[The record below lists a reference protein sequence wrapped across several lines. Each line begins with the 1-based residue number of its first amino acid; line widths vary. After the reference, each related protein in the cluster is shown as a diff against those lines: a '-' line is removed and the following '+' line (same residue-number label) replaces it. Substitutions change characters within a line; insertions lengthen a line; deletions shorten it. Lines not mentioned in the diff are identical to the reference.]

1 MVINQLQWQIFFLHT
16 LHPYSYYGY
25 CLSNCIALVMEAGLV
40 HVARSM
46 CQFYEFK
53 DKVYG
58 SIKIFTP
65 LKNTNQKT
73 TDFLIPANYI
83 QL

>member
-1 MVINQLQWQIFFLHT
+1 
-16 LHPYSYYGY
+16 
-25 CLSNCIALVMEAGLV
+25 MEAGLV